1 MLAFVLALPALG
13 AQDEKK
19 PQSAQ
24 EQYAALVKEHSQRQQ
39 EILKDYNKTKGEE
52 QQKHL
57 QKYFALSKDYAE
69 KFYKIAED
77 NPKDPAGQDAL
88 FWVIQNGNDS
98 PVSAKAAEKVATLVA
113 EMPLKDLARRLNS

>member
-19 PQSAQ
+19 SQTPR
-24 EQYAALVKEHSQRQQ
+24 EQYGALEKEFRDQQ
-39 EILKDYNKTKGEE
+39 QQILKDYQKTKGEE

-88 FWVIQNGNDS
+88 FWVVQNGS
-98 PVSAKAAEKVATLVA
+98 GSTVHGQAVKKVATLVA
-113 EMPLKDLARRLNS
+113 EMPVNDL